1 MQCRLPRVSAAVA
14 GSVALALL
22 FAATA
27 QPSHAVRAQSTVVVS
42 MAGNQFAPDTIT
54 IAAGSVVTWVNNEDP
69 NTLDNI
75 HDVIASDYA
84 SFLSD
89 YIAPG
94 ATYSQ
99 EFDTPGTYTY
109 LCDLHTNM
117 QGTIVVE

>member
-1 MQCRLPRVSAAVA
+1 MPHRPMRLVAAIA
-14 GSVALALL
+14 APAALALL
-22 FAATA
+22 LAAATRPA
-27 QPSHAVRAQSTVVVS
+27 PAARAQSTIVIA
-42 MAGNQFAPDTIT
+42 MAGNQFAPETIT
-54 IAAGSVVTWVNNEDP
+54 VAAGSVVTWVNNEDP

-94 ATYSQ
+94 GAFSQ

>member
-1 MQCRLPRVSAAVA
+1 MPPRPIRLVAAIA
-14 GSVALALL
+14 GPAALALL
-22 FAATA
+22 LAAA
-27 QPSHAVRAQSTVVVS
+27 ARPSAPVHAQSTVVVS
-42 MAGNQFAPDTIT
+42 MTGNQFAPGTIT
-54 IAAGSVVTWVNNEDP
+54 VVAGSVVTWVNNEDP
-69 NTLDNI
+69 AAADNI

-84 SFLSD
+84 TFLSG

-94 ATYSQ
+94 AAFSQ